1 MSPKRNSISL
11 ETKYKIIKDVE
22 KKIPYEIIKERYELK
37 SLSNISRIL
46 QSKDKIIKSYENGSF
61 NSKSKKLRPSKF
73 PEIDNAL
80 VNFVTNCNSAN
91 VNISKNS
98 IIDASKNFAEKL
110 GISNFKGSNGHFEK
124 FSKRNNI
131 ALYKIHGESGQVSSD
146 TVDNYKSKLPD
157 LIKAYH
163 PKDIFN
169 ADELGLFFRQIPA
182 KTYTIKGTACSAQK
196 TSKVRVTVFV
206 GANMD
211 GSEKLKLL
219 VIGKSKKPRCFKNI
233 KNLPVLYESNEKS
246 WMTAN
251 IFRNT
256 LTELNQRMI
265 KENRNILLF
274 IDNCSAHPKLSFT
287 NIKLLFFPPNT
298 TSVLQPMDQ
307 GVIRS
312 FKSFYR
318 RGVSKRL
325 ISHLENGNSAKLSE
339 LTLLDAIYIANKA
352 WNNVTQQTI
361 KNCFAKCG
369 FQCEISAE
377 ITTDQ
382 EIVEIES
389 NEDNNFWEVL
399 SDSIGIEGIT
409 FEDYVNSDND
419 VITCEEYSEQEIL
432 EYNFNSI
439 QNDNNEDDINDNESN
454 DSDETLPLE
463 KPTFLSA
470 IDSLNNLRNY
480 LLFRDKNE
488 SSLNL
493 LDKVEDDLV
502 NYQISHLKQ
511 SKITSFLISK

>member
-1 MSPKRNSISL
+1 
-11 ETKYKIIKDVE
+11 
-22 KKIPYEIIKERYELK
+22 
-37 SLSNISRIL
+37 
-46 QSKDKIIKSYENGSF
+46 
-61 NSKSKKLRPSKF
+61 
-73 PEIDNAL
+73 
-80 VNFVTNCNSAN
+80 
-91 VNISKNS
+91 
-98 IIDASKNFAEKL
+98 
-110 GISNFKGSNGHFEK
+110 
-124 FSKRNNI
+124 
-131 ALYKIHGESGQVSSD
+131 
-146 TVDNYKSKLPD
+146 
-157 LIKAYH
+157 
-163 PKDIFN
+163 
-169 ADELGLFFRQIPA
+169 
-182 KTYTIKGTACSAQK
+182 
-196 TSKVRVTVFV
+196 
-206 GANMD
+206 
-211 GSEKLKLL
+211 
-219 VIGKSKKPRCFKNI
+219 
-233 KNLPVLYESNEKS
+233 
-246 WMTAN
+246 
-251 IFRNT
+251 
-256 LTELNQRMI
+256 
-265 KENRNILLF
+265 
-274 IDNCSAHPKLSFT
+274 
-287 NIKLLFFPPNT
+287 
-298 TSVLQPMDQ
+298 MDQ

-339 LTLLDAIYIANKA
+339 LTLLDAIYVANKA

-419 VITCEEYSEQEIL
+419 VTTCEEYSEQEIL